1 MNGRHSRK
9 DTYMTTIAHHR
20 QAFTKLALVVM
31 TAVAAATGLPA
42 AAHADES
49 YYFQSPSGNVGCS
62 LNPGGA
68 SCEIK
73 DYTWFI
79 PPPPDYFVG
88 GRGNVFIL
96 TRGNAPVPGVWHSDH
111 QFPDGSPT
119 LDYGQSRT
127 AGTITCKSASESAGM
142 TCTDSSTGHFFRV
155 SRESYQV
162 G

>member
-1 MNGRHSRK
+1 M
-9 DTYMTTIAHHR
+9 
-20 QAFTKLALVVM
+20 
-31 TAVAAATGLPA
+31 AAAVLPA

-49 YYFQSPSGNVGCS
+49 YTFESPSGNVGCS

-68 SCEIK
+68 TCEIK
-73 DYTWFI
+73 SYTWFI

-88 GRGNVFIL
+88 GRGNVFLL
-96 TRGNAPVPGVWHSDH
+96 TRGAEPVAGIWHSDH

-127 AGTITCKSASESAGM
+127 AGTITCTSENTGI
-142 TCTDSSTGHFFRV
+142 TCADSGTGHFFRV
-155 SRESYQV
+155 SRETYQV

>member
-1 MNGRHSRK
+1 
-9 DTYMTTIAHHR
+9 MTTHKI
-20 QAFTKLALVVM
+20 TNLALIA
-31 TAVAAATGLPA
+31 TATVAAAIAIPA
-42 AAHADES
+42 TAQADPDYPNGQS
-49 YYFQSPSGNVGCS
+49 FQSPSGNVGCS
-62 LNPGGA
+62 LSPDRA

-73 DYTWFI
+73 NYTWFI

-88 GRGNVFIL
+88 GRGNIFIL
-96 TRGNAPVPGVWHSDH
+96 ARGSAPVAGVWHSDH

-127 AGTITCKSASESAGM
+127 AGTITCDSESAGV

>member
-1 MNGRHSRK
+1 MG
-9 DTYMTTIAHHR
+9 TLAYHR
-20 QAFTKLALVVM
+20 QALTIMKLTLVAL
-31 TAVAAATGLPA
+31 TAVAAATGLST
-42 AAHADES
+42 AAHADER
-49 YYFQSPSGNVGCS
+49 YDFQSPSGNVGCS

-79 PPPPDYFVG
+79 PPPPDYTMG
-88 GRGNVFIL
+88 GRGNVFL
-96 TRGNAPVPGVWHSDH
+96 LARGSAPVAGLWHSDH
-111 QFPDGSPT
+111 QFPDGAPT
-119 LDYGQSRT
+119 LDVGQSRT
-127 AGTITCKSASESAGM
+127 AGAITCVSESAAM